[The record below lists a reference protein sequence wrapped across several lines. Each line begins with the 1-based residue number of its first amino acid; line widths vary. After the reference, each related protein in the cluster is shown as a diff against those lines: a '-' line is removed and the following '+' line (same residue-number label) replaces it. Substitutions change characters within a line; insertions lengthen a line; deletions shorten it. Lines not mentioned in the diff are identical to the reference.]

1 MIEAGNEGLSVK
13 KVARHVHNA
22 CNTFFA
28 TVSFEDVYNYVSFYL
43 KSNSKS
49 RGSIIERAGTR
60 GVYRINLD
68 SKDSQQ
74 LMLQF
79 QENDETEPTAKVVTD
94 QSLELFGDV

>member
-1 MIEAGNEGLSVK
+1 MEAGNEGLSVK

-28 TVSFEDVYNYVSFYL
+28 TVSLEDVYNYVSFYL

-49 RGSIIERAGTR
+49 QGSIIERAGTR
-60 GVYRINLD
+60 GGYRINLD
-68 SKDSQQ
+68 SKDSRQ

-79 QENDETEPTAKVVTD
+79 QEDDETEPTAKVVTD
-94 QSLELFGDV
+94 QSLELFDDV